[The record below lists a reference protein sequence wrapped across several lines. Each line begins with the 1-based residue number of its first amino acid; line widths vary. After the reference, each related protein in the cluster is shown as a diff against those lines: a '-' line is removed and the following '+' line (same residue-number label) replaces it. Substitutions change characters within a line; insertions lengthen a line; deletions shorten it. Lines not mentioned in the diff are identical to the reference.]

1 MMASPLIDNQSRQ
14 HHKSRCAITSNA
26 ADRDT
31 ALDSTLRV
39 APILSSALPLPTA
52 HWGLRLRR
60 LQDQLLRLP
69 RASLFHSH
77 AADKS
82 P

>member
-1 MMASPLIDNQSRQ
+1 MMPSRLIDHHSRR
-14 HHKSRCAITSNA
+14 HHSRWFASSNA
-26 ADRDT
+26 AGCDFV
-31 ALDSTLRV
+31 LDSTLRV
-39 APILSSALPLPTA
+39 VPILSSALPLPIA
-52 HWGLRLRR
+52 QWRLHLRR
-60 LQDQLLRLP
+60 WQDQLLRLP